1 MINKGEPVFTVAR
14 TRPGSM
20 TKRLLWALLPA
31 LLVTT
36 ACGNRAGRNLEQLG
50 QGQLGVE
57 SGYSA
62 ESGAAAPY
70 EDPAAAGVES
80 EVPAAAVPSGD
91 SATAGAATSSGGA
104 PAAGTS
110 AAQPGRTSSAAG
122 RTATGGA
129 TAGQAAGQ
137 TGGKTAGGA
146 AASGGS
152 QGPKSS
158 GAASATP
165 GAPTPGGAAAPTGGK
180 KSTITIG
187 NIGHWSGVLGNMGIP
202 TLHGVK
208 AWIGDVNARGGL
220 NGHPVRLVSSDD
232 NSEPGRALSEARRMV
247 EQEKAIAIL
256 GTWMPLTLHAV
267 TPYLEEKQVAAI
279 GTCNCEPAD
288 DDSPMV
294 FPVGPG
300 GLGNA
305 FLHSLP
311 MLSSVDQTVR
321 DNVGVLYCREA
332 PICPFTQKNLRTLQ
346 KDMNFKIVWEGQASI
361 AAPDYTSE
369 MLSAKGAGVKALI
382 DVIDNYSVLR
392 IERSAQRQ
400 GYEVIHSVQHSMFDS
415 RFEGMPELEGV
426 YTASAV
432 PMWNLSP
439 KMADYREALK
449 KYVPGGVPAA
459 WGATPWVGGK
469 LLEKV
474 AQTFSPNPG
483 PADVLTGLF
492 ALNNETLGGLLPG
505 VTYYKGE
512 KHKMSNM
519 CMIPV
524 RMKDKK
530 FVPRDGDPDKFICAP
545 GWQPGLHN

>member
-14 TRPGSM
+14 TRPS
-20 TKRLLWALLPA
+20 TTRRLLWALIPA

-36 ACGNRAGRNLEQLG
+36 ACGNRAGRNVDTAAQVQAAYDAGYQAGSAG
-50 QGQLGVE
+50 QAP
-57 SGYSA
+57 A
-62 ESGAAAPY
+62 EDAYAATGA
-70 EDPAAAGVES
+70 ET
-80 EVPAAAVPSGD
+80 PAAAVPAGED
-91 SATAGAATSSGGA
+91 PSAAGASTGA
-104 PAAGTS
+104 ASAGGTS
-110 AAQPGRTSSAAG
+110 TAQPGRASSAAG
-122 RTATGGA
+122 AASAGGK
-129 TAGQAAGQ
+129 TAGQAAG
-137 TGGKTAGGA
+137 KAAGGTA
-146 AASGGS
+146 TASGGS
-152 QGPKSS
+152 PGAKAST
-158 GAASATP
+158 AASPTP

-180 KSTITIG
+180 KPTVTIG

-208 AWIGDVNARGGL
+208 AWVGDVNARGGL

-267 TPYLEEKQVAAI
+267 TPYLEEKGVAAI

-311 MLSSVDQTVR
+311 MLSSVDQSIK

-332 PICPFTQKNLRTLQ
+332 PICPFTQKNLRSLQ

-474 AQTFSPNPG
+474 AQTFSPNPS

-492 ALNNETLGGLLPG
+492 SLNNETLGGLLPG

-512 KHKMSNM
+512 KHKNSNM
-519 CMIPV
+519 CMVPV
-524 RMKDKK
+524 RMIEKK

-545 GWQPGLHN
+545 GWKPGLHG

>member
-1 MINKGEPVFTVAR
+1 MITKGEPVFTVVR
-14 TRPGSM
+14 TRTSM
-20 TKRLLWALLPA
+20 TRRLLWALIPA

-36 ACGNRAGRNLEQLG
+36 ACGNRAGRNLEQIG
-50 QGQLGVE
+50 QGALGPQV
-57 SGYSA
+57 GYEEGTA
-62 ESGAAAPY
+62 TDAPMDDPFAGAGSETPAAGTPTG
-70 EDPAAAGVES
+70 DAAAG
-80 EVPAAAVPSGD
+80 D
-91 SATAGAATSSGGA
+91 TSAGNTSAGGTTAG
-104 PAAGTS
+104 GTS
-110 AAQPGRTSSAAG
+110 AAQPGRASAAPRG
-122 RTATGGA
+122 GTGSAGGQ
-129 TAGQAAGQ
+129 TAGQAP
-137 TGGKTAGGA
+137 GKARAGGA
-146 AASGGS
+146 AASSGN
-152 QGPKSS
+152 PARSS
-158 GAASATP
+158 AGAASTP
-165 GAPTPGGAAAPTGGK
+165 GAPTPGAGAAPAAGGK
-180 KSTITIG
+180 KPPVTIG

-208 AWIGDVNARGGL
+208 AWVGDVNARGGL

-311 MLSSVDQTVR
+311 MLTSVDQSVR
-321 DNVGVLYCREA
+321 DNIGVLYCREA

-369 MLSAKGAGVKALI
+369 MLSAKSAGVKALI

-415 RFEGMPELEGV
+415 RFEGMPELDGV

-469 LLEKV
+469 LLEKI
-474 AQTFSPNPG
+474 AKAFSPNPG
-483 PADVLTGLF
+483 PADVLAGLF
-492 ALNNETLGGLLPG
+492 GLNNETLGGLLPG

-545 GWQPGLHN
+545 GWKPGLHN

>member
-1 MINKGEPVFTVAR
+1 MINHKGESVFTVA
-14 TRPGSM
+14 TRAK
-20 TKRLLWALLPA
+20 TTRRLLWALLPA
-31 LLVTT
+31 LLVAT
-36 ACGNRAGRNLEQLG
+36 ACGNRAGRNVDTAAQV
-50 QGQLGVE
+50 QAAYDA
-57 SGYSA
+57 GYQ
-62 ESGAAAPY
+62 
-70 EDPAAAGVES
+70 
-80 EVPAAAVPSGD
+80 
-91 SATAGAATSSGGA
+91 
-104 PAAGTS
+104 AGTS
-110 AAQPGRTSSAAG
+110 GEAPVSDPNSVPGSETSAADAGNPSAAGSSAPGSSAGGASAGGTSGGQPGRTASGAGSSGGQTAG
-122 RTATGGA
+122 QAQGKATGGA
-129 TAGQAAGQ
+129 AGSAAG
-137 TGGKTAGGA
+137 KPGA
-146 AASGGS
+146 KSAASGA
-152 QGPKSS
+152 PVP
-158 GAASATP
+158 GAPSPGAATP
-165 GAPTPGGAAAPTGGK
+165 GGK
-180 KSTITIG
+180 KPTITIG

-202 TLHGVK
+202 TLHAVK
-208 AWIGDVNARGGL
+208 AWVGDVNARGGL

-267 TPYLEEKQVAAI
+267 LPYLEEKQVAAI
-279 GTCNCEPAD
+279 STCNCEPAD
-288 DDSPMV
+288 DDSPMI

-300 GLGNA
+300 GLGNSY
-305 FLHSLP
+305 LHSLT
-311 MLSSVDQTVR
+311 MLTSVDQSVK

-346 KDMNFKIVWEGQASI
+346 KEMNFKIVWEGQASI

-400 GYEVIHSVQHSMFDS
+400 GFEVLHSVQHSMFDS

-426 YTASAV
+426 YTSSAV

-469 LLEKV
+469 LLEKI

-483 PADVLTGLF
+483 PAEVLTGLF
-492 ALNNETLGGLLPG
+492 GLNNETLGGLLPG
-505 VTYYKGE
+505 VTYHKGE

-545 GWQPGLHN
+545 GWKPGLHG

>member
-1 MINKGEPVFTVAR
+1 MINKGEPVFTVA
-14 TRPGSM
+14 TRAK
-20 TKRLLWALLPA
+20 TTRRLLWALLPA
-31 LLVTT
+31 LLVAT
-36 ACGNRAGRNLEQLG
+36 ACGNRAGRNVDTAAQVQAAYDAG
-50 QGQLGVE
+50 YQAAS
-57 SGYSA
+57 SG
-62 ESGAAAPY
+62 EAPVDEAY
-70 EDPAAAGVES
+70 A
-80 EVPAAAVPSGD
+80 SGD
-91 SATAGAATSSGGA
+91 SETPAAGIPAAGDPSAAGSTAAGSSAGAAGG
-104 PAAGTS
+104 GTS
-110 AAQPGRTSSAAG
+110 GAQPGRTSNAAGAGSAGGQTAGKSQGKATGSAA
-122 RTATGGA
+122 
-129 TAGQAAGQ
+129 AGS
-137 TGGKTAGGA
+137 A
-146 AASGGS
+146 AASPGA
-152 QGPKSS
+152 KSS
-158 GAASATP
+158 AS
-165 GAPTPGGAAAPTGGK
+165 GAPTPGAPSPGAVTGGK
-180 KSTITIG
+180 RPTITIG

-202 TLHGVK
+202 TLHAVK
-208 AWIGDVNARGGL
+208 AWVGDVNARGGL
-220 NGHPVRLVSSDD
+220 NGHPVRLVSADD

-279 GTCNCEPAD
+279 STCNCEPAD
-288 DDSPMV
+288 DESPMV

-300 GLGNA
+300 GLGNSY
-305 FLHSLP
+305 LHSLP
-311 MLSSVDQTVR
+311 MLTSVDQSVR

-346 KDMNFKIVWEGQASI
+346 KEMNFKIVWEGQASI

-369 MLSAKGAGVKALI
+369 MLSAQGAGVKALI

-426 YTASAV
+426 YTSSAV

-492 ALNNETLGGLLPG
+492 GLNNETLGGLLPG

-545 GWQPGLHN
+545 GWKPGLHN